1 MLMCFGKPMQSI
13 LAPVLI
19 SCQGVPYAISI
30 PFYFSWA
37 SLMQNQ
43 YILWQNRCTQEQSL
57 TNSVVV
63 TCLLITILVVII
75 CRTIYTDP
83 LCAMNKIRLLML
95 PDSFIL
101 VVSIFQVTWNV
112 LKTDLIKSMAHLF
125 VNMNIKWPQIF
136 NAKIILLA
144 WCSASWEKSNLFK
157 ISLREFYLVP

>member
-1 MLMCFGKPMQSI
+1 
-13 LAPVLI
+13 
-19 SCQGVPYAISI
+19 
-30 PFYFSWA
+30 
-37 SLMQNQ
+37 MQNQ

-125 VNMNIKWPQIF
+125 VNMNIK
-136 NAKIILLA
+136 
-144 WCSASWEKSNLFK
+144 
-157 ISLREFYLVP
+157 